1 MNVHVRRG
9 GGGIGQKS
17 PCFFIKH
24 RSSRKCVLFYMQY
37 NFSLHF
43 LCILLTLFIALKS
56 EVKNSLTPRGRLK
69 TGGDRIYNGRDANY
83 EDHPW
88 AAFLEVKKPD
98 NDPGKVSICGGTIIN
113 GSRCKSQI
121 QS

>member
-1 MNVHVRRG
+1 MG
-9 GGGIGQKS
+9 GGGEDWTKS
-17 PCFFIKH
+17 AMFFFIKH

-56 EVKNSLTPRGRLK
+56 EVKISSPQKDHIK